1 MKFRQLEENINKW
14 TLELEDMEKLFLNQA
29 TQVNAWDQLL
39 IKNGEKIVNLNESVA
54 AVRLDQ
60 QKRLDH
66 ELDFVA
72 AQQAELEEAL
82 KPLEASLA
90 NCGPVD
96 IERERTYAVNSFNC
110 GNNKVVHDILSVS

>member
-1 MKFRQLEENINKW
+1 MDPGVGRHGEVVPEPSYPGECLGP
-14 TLELEDMEKLFLNQA
+14 
-29 TQVNAWDQLL
+29 DQLL

-60 QKRLDH
+60 QRLDH
-66 ELDFVA
+66 ELDFVV

-90 NCGPVD
+90 YCGPVD